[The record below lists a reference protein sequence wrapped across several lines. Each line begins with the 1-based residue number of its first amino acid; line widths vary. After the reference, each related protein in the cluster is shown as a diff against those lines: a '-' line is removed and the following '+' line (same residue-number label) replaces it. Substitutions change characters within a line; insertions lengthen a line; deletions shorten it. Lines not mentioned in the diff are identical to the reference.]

1 MGCCQHQQHKIISSK
16 QLPNSRIKQ
25 ITSLAQESTKTF
37 ITISSPYNK
46 TRPSTPIENKKTS
59 CPTPSCDYS
68 FRAKTSTKHPILNKL
83 MFKNRSTVSTM
94 TSTNN

>member
-1 MGCCQHQQHKIISSK
+1 MRIQDKIITSK
-16 QLPNSRIKQ
+16 QLLNSRIKQ
-25 ITSLAQESTKTF
+25 ITSLAQENTKQF

-59 CPTPSCDYS
+59 CPTPSHDYS
-68 FRAKTSTKHPILNKL
+68 FRCKTSNKHPILNKL
-83 MFKNRSTVSTM
+83 MFKNRSLVL